1 MLRNVPSFT
10 LPKRCLFYGL
20 VLALAACN
28 SASPAS
34 TPNPV
39 AAATTAASA
48 ATATPKA
55 GAAASQAPAQGTDVS
70 APSGMPPQS
79 SAAKIQPADRRAE
92 LTRLSNLLKFKV
104 TGRNA
109 ANLGTI
115 SDYVIN
121 TCETYIIYLVVDPAS
136 DLKVPAGQKLVI
148 PFEAVTINSGILDAQ
163 AKAIAL
169 SIAPATLKG
178 APTVAA
184 AMALFPLDWEQ
195 PARDYW
201 QKVVRV
207 GKLSTECRA
216 GGGGPIHKIAYAT
229 QLIGAQL
236 KDGNHNLLG
245 AVQDAILEPESGKLG
260 FYVLQ
265 LQNNS
270 GLILI
275 PLAKTNIPEAA
286 LQPGA
291 QIELVMLADSAR
303 LAGAPRLAD
312 ASQAIDAGAQSAA
325 RGYWGQ

>member
-1 MLRNVPSFT
+1 M
-10 LPKRCLFYGL
+10 
-20 VLALAACN
+20 
-28 SASPAS
+28 
-34 TPNPV
+34 
-39 AAATTAASA
+39 
-48 ATATPKA
+48 
-55 GAAASQAPAQGTDVS
+55 
-70 APSGMPPQS
+70 
-79 SAAKIQPADRRAE
+79 
-92 LTRLSNLLKFKV
+92 
-104 TGRNA
+104 TGWNA
-109 ANLGTI
+109 ANLGSV
-115 SDYVIN
+115 SDYIIN
-121 TCETYIIYLVVDPAS
+121 TCETYIIYFVVYPAS
-136 DLKVPAGQKLVI
+136 DLKLPVGQKLVI

-169 SIAPATLKG
+169 SIGPEPLKS

-184 AMALFPLDWEQ
+184 ALPLFPLDWEQ

-207 GKLSTECRA
+207 GKLSSECRA
-216 GGGGPIHKIAYAT
+216 GGGGPIHKIAYAS

-265 LQNNS
+265 LQNNP

-275 PLAKTNIPEAA
+275 PLAKTNIPDAA
-286 LQPGA
+286 LQSGA
-291 QIELVMLADSAR
+291 KIELVLLADSAR

-312 ASQAIDAGAQSAA
+312 INQATDAGAQSAA